1 MAKYYIRKNSLL
13 GLDLLN
19 LGDQSNTMVERNEE
33 LGLLTKT
40 EILER
45 VNEIIRSAK
54 KIRNRIQ
61 FDLYQMDN
69 YKVI

>member
-33 LGLLTKT
+33 LGFLTKT

-61 FDLYQMDN
+61 YDLYQMDN
-69 YKVI
+69 YKVN

>member
-61 FDLYQMDN
+61 YDLYQMDN
-69 YKVI
+69 YKVN